1 ADGPGGEL
9 QKLRAISGGL
19 RALAATDWSAAVSGS
34 ARDLVRELEQIMRTT
49 TAIQA
54 DVLAAAETSGK
65 WALDGQRNFDS
76 WVSSQT
82 GTTRGTAGR
91 AAKLSKTLQDDLPAT
106 RKALAE
112 GSISSDHAQII
123 ARRCTQTD
131 KHRKRLADPRQGEQF
146 LIDHAKQMDARQF
159 SKVANAGAIESGP
172 KAAERQWRQESAKEE
187 FTRAPVEDG
196 FHLAG
201 WLNPVNGALL

>member
-76 WVSSQT
+76 WVTSQT
-82 GTTRGTAGR
+82 GSTRGTAGKAGR
-91 AAKLSKTLQDDLPAT
+91 RTKSCQDDLPDT
-106 RKALAE
+106 SR
-112 GSISSDHAQII
+112 SIVQDKIGTVHAQ
-123 ARRCTQTD
+123 
-131 KHRKRLADPRQGEQF
+131 L
-146 LIDHAKQMDARQF
+146 
-159 SKVANAGAIESGP
+159 
-172 KAAERQWRQESAKEE
+172 
-187 FTRAPVEDG
+187 
-196 FHLAG
+196 
-201 WLNPVNGALL
+201 